1 MIYSDEMGIFSKDTD
16 SETEKK
22 AVTPYQFEL
31 ADAYSSDSDELSEDE
46 CASSDEEKLYELV
59 LGLGDTEKRAPRYIV
74 KVFITIINIITILHV
89 NHKNMLHWF
98 Y

>member
-46 CASSDEEKLYELV
+46 CASSDEEKLPDDMNWYKHL
-59 LGLGDTEKRAPRYIV
+59 
-74 KVFITIINIITILHV
+74 IIILLLCL
-89 NHKNMLHWF
+89 MI
-98 Y
+98 